1 MDSKQCYD
9 VIIVGG
15 GIMGSTTAFYLTRK
29 DPGLKVVVI
38 ERDLAYSRAST
49 TLSMVNARI
58 QFSLK
63 QNVQISQYAF
73 DVLERFEDDMTVAGN
88 RPSIAYH
95 REGNL
100 FLYEAPAVADAKSGH
115 GHAAGLGVPGRVVD
129 AGPDQGPLPPVCYRR
144 VLRRNLRQP
153 GRSFRCIRRVDG
165 IQGQGQGTGAE
176 YIEDEV
182 TELVFDNRQ
191 MTGVKTASGATYASA
206 VVVNCAGAWCTEL
219 ARTAGVD
226 LPVDPVKRQCFCLD
240 TAVKPDGPAAPD
252 RPAVRD
258 STSGRKPAAWCCW
271 GNPWTTDP
279 VGFDFTWDQNRF
291 MDLLWLEL
299 AEFVPAFERLKLV
312 RGWAGLYAVNTLD
325 GNAILG
331 EWPELKGFYLANGFS
346 GHGLQQGPAVGRYM
360 SELIIGDT
368 PTLDL
373 SIFNPQRILEGK
385 PLGEVGI
392 VNRLTGFSLCP
403 FLLTSVLPV
412 L

>member
-15 GIMGSTTAFYLTRK
+15 GIMGSTTAFYLTQK

-100 FLYEAPAVADAKSGH
+100 FLYEAPAVADAK
-115 GHAAGLGVPGRVVD
+115 AAMAMQQAVGVPGRVVD

-165 IQGQGQGTGAE
+165 IQGQGQGTG
-176 YIEDEV
+176 
-182 TELVFDNRQ
+182 
-191 MTGVKTASGATYASA
+191 
-206 VVVNCAGAWCTEL
+206 
-219 ARTAGVD
+219 
-226 LPVDPVKRQCFCLD
+226 
-240 TAVKPDGPAAPD
+240 
-252 RPAVRD
+252 
-258 STSGRKPAAWCCW
+258 GRIH
-271 GNPWTTDP
+271 
-279 VGFDFTWDQNRF
+279 
-291 MDLLWLEL
+291 
-299 AEFVPAFERLKLV
+299 
-312 RGWAGLYAVNTLD
+312 RGR
-325 GNAILG
+325 
-331 EWPELKGFYLANGFS
+331 S
-346 GHGLQQGPAVGRYM
+346 H
-360 SELIIGDT
+360 
-368 PTLDL
+368 
-373 SIFNPQRILEGK
+373 
-385 PLGEVGI
+385 
-392 VNRLTGFSLCP
+392 
-403 FLLTSVLPV
+403 
-412 L
+412 